1 MNPLRRLKTALLL
14 AAMVFIA
21 GCASPHYLQPNPK
34 LSAEL
39 PPSGSGQQ
47 VTLNV
52 LDERES
58 EVLGTRTGSAM
69 STATITVNA
78 HEVVPKLKTQAE
90 RALREMGFT
99 PTDQA
104 APNRPSLTLSLAKLG
119 YERGETKPLIDEA
132 RLEAILQAV
141 VINGNTKYTGRYTSR
156 HTQGY
161 AIRPSLEANT
171 RMVNDMLSDAL
182 NRTFSDPKIGSI
194 LAR

>member
-1 MNPLRRLKTALLL
+1 MNPLRRLKAGLLL
-14 AAMVFIA
+14 ATLVWIA

-34 LSAEL
+34 LTAEL
-39 PPSGSGQQ
+39 PPSGSGQP

-104 APNRPSLTLSLAKLG
+104 APGRPSLTLSLAKLG

-132 RLEAILQAV
+132 KLEAILQAV
-141 VINGNTKYTGRYTSR
+141 VVNDGTTFTGRYTSKR
-156 HTQGY
+156 TQGY
-161 AIRPSLEANT
+161 AVRPSFEANT
-171 RMVNDMLSDAL
+171 QMVNDLLSDAL
-182 NRTFSDPKIGSI
+182 NRTFGDPKVGDI